1 MAAPKPPPDPA
12 ESGEPKIDYV
22 PLEGVE
28 NLEYYGKEGYYP
40 VVIDDILHEKYRIV
54 HKLGFGTFGTIWLA
68 VDQTS
73 RNYVAVK
80 VGRAE
85 YSNPIEATSIKCL
98 QDVITFDTST
108 IRSVIPPT
116 LDEFDIHGP
125 YGKHPCYVTIVG
137 GANLWL
143 ARSKCH
149 QGVFRLDV
157 ARAMAA
163 QLVIA
168 VAHAHEKEIV
178 HGDVN
183 LSNVVLR
190 LPFNINKLS
199 VDVLYKRFGKPV
211 GVPVVRV
218 DGKELTSA
226 VPSECIKSVWMG
238 KTSDEITLADAKI
251 MLIDFGESYNPS
263 LKARHDSMAPRVY
276 EPPEAPLEKN
286 PLLSFPSDIWTL
298 ACSLWDLVA
307 WFPLFESYFSKET
320 ENITAEQV
328 SVLGRLPSGWWSK
341 WGRKYEIRRRQFD
354 KDGRTKHPVEYP
366 DMETRFDE
374 AVQKPRRARGWEP
387 MADEEKKAFLLMIRS
402 MLKYRPE
409 DRATAKEVLESEWMK
424 RWAIPEYDKI
434 REH

>member
-1 MAAPKPPPDPA
+1 MAASAPPPGKDK
-12 ESGEPKIDYV
+12 GKQPKIDYV

-28 NLEYYGKEGYYP
+28 DLEYYEKGGYHP
-40 VVIDDILHEKYRIV
+40 VKIGDILHEKYRIV
-54 HKLGFGTFGTIWLA
+54 HKLGFGTYGTIWLA

-73 RNYVAVK
+73 RQFVAIK

-85 YSNPIEATSIKCL
+85 HSNPLEATSIKGL
-98 QDVITFDTST
+98 QHTITFDTST
-108 IRSVIPPT
+108 IRSVIPPL
-116 LDEFDIHGP
+116 LDNFDIDGP
-125 YGKHPCYVTIVG
+125 NGKHPCYVTTVG
-137 GANLWL
+137 GANLSL
-143 ARSKCH
+143 AKLKCH

-168 VAHAHEKEIV
+168 VAHVHEKEYV

-190 LPFNINKLS
+190 LPFDINKFS
-199 VDVLYKRFGKPV
+199 VDALYEKFGKPMR
-211 GVPVVRV
+211 VPVVRE
-218 DGKELTSA
+218 DSKELTPA
-226 VPSECIKSVWMG
+226 VPSECIESVWMG
-238 KTSDEITLADAKI
+238 KTSDEIRLSDAKI
-251 MLIDFGESYNPS
+251 MLIDFGESYQPS
-263 LKARHDSMAPRVY
+263 LEARHNSMVPRAY
-276 EPPEAPLEKN
+276 QPPEALHEKD
-286 PLLSFPSDIWTL
+286 PLLSFPSDIWTV
-298 ACSLWDLVA
+298 ACSLWDIVA

-328 SVLGRLPSGWWSK
+328 SVLGKLPPGWWSY

-354 KDGRTKHPVEYP
+354 KDCKTKHPEEYP

-374 AVQKPRRARGWEP
+374 AAQKPRRARGWEA
-387 MADEEKKAFLLMIRS
+387 MADGEKKAFLLMIRS

-409 DRATAKEVLESEWMK
+409 ERATAKKVLESEWMK